1 MRYLVIVISLALLL
15 PFLFCSISQ
24 VNATEFQTDWADPS
38 YWENLNF
45 DTLSTETWENA
56 LVWLEAEAD
65 LPLLILIE
73 QHADGFFGSDVGG
86 ILAKRFLSHP
96 EDILYTLANEEPNTQ
111 KKLISSIIYGASNWE
126 AMAGKLETVTLS
138 GPDAEKGYK
147 ILSEMIAYAEET
159 YRTEITNP
167 KTGDPVGVAVA
178 LLALSGIG
186 GGLMIW
192 KKKSSRYAA

>member
-1 MRYLVIVISLALLL
+1 MRYLVIVLSLALLL

-167 KTGDPVGVAVA
+167 KTGDPVDGILAVMLSSGLA
-178 LLALSGIG
+178 WGAILLN
-186 GGLMIW
+186 
-192 KKKSSRYAA
+192 KRKNY